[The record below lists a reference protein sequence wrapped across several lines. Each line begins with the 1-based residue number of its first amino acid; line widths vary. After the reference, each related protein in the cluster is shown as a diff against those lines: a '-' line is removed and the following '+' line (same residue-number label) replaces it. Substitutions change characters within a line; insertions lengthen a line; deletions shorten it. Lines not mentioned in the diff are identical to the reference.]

1 VRALFILCEP
11 RHRDSIRD
19 ELLRHVHASLAPSM
33 AEVIA
38 IDVERMRAVEG
49 HTQLL
54 QRVQKVPQRATDKP
68 LVVAAREV
76 ANKLELKKGK
86 NLFFDVE
93 ITSAGALTRV
103 DGRGGSSVVESHVNR
118 CGLSVRSAASS
129 MLGQWAHATLD
140 HEHVKTWLD
149 QFARLGSAWIGKAL
163 LGQFDLKAAPHLGA
177 LLSQIRVDD
186 GDALCVSREPRGG
199 FKSADVIGNM
209 LDKRFTGRGVYAS
222 PAEAIE
228 LHGKRQIV
236 LFEDGLWSGTEAVG
250 ILDSMLG
257 KRDHRLKT
265 ARLND
270 PGLLQQVQFR
280 LAYGIGT
287 DYGQAVVR
295 RALADRGLANFEI
308 ACAEVIKVADPS
320 LLDLLADP
328 SAKLDEVFESGP
340 DSNLLRPYVF
350 ESLRASGMPD
360 ADVRRVVGF
369 CQDVGGQLF
378 NMYLQT
384 MCKTRGWVPWPAHKI
399 NKAATGM
406 HGLALA
412 HAFGH
417 SIPKASLPLFWASGT
432 VAFGGKSVAW
442 QPLLPNG

>member
-11 RHRDSIRD
+11 RHRDAIRD

-33 AEVIA
+33 AEVVA
-38 IDVERMRAVEG
+38 IDVEQVRAVDAY
-49 HTQLL
+49 TNLL
-54 QRVQKVPQRATDKP
+54 QKIQAVPQRATDKP
-68 LVVAAREV
+68 FVVAVREV
-76 ANKLELKKGK
+76 ANKLALKPGNSQYFEVK
-86 NLFFDVE
+86 

-103 DGRGGSSVVESHVNR
+103 TGSGGRSVLESHVTR

-129 MLGQWAHATLD
+129 MVGQWTHATLD
-140 HEHVKTWLD
+140 HEHVNAWLD

-163 LGQFDLKAAPHLGA
+163 LGQFELKAAPHLGA

-186 GDALCVSREPRGG
+186 ADALCVNREPRGG

-228 LHGKRQIV
+228 RYGKRQVV

-265 ARLND
+265 EKLND

-295 RALADRGLANFEI
+295 RALSDRGLENFQI
-308 ACAEVIKVADPS
+308 ACAEVIKVAHPS

-328 SAKLDEVFESGP
+328 TAKLDEVFDAGP
-340 DSNLLRPYVF
+340 ESNLLRPYVF

-360 ADVRRVVGF
+360 AEVRQVVGF

-378 NMYLQT
+378 NSYLQT
-384 MCKTRGWVPWPAHKI
+384 MCITRGWSPWPVHKS
-399 NKAATGM
+399 NRAATGM

-417 SIPKASLPLFWASGT
+417 SIPKASLPLFWAAGR
-432 VAFGGKSVAW
+432 VEFRGKSVTW